1 MNRELESGD
10 SRGSLGVTLSGARMI
25 RDICYL
31 GNGLNY
37 FDDNWINGV
46 LEYLEITRLSIGRSF
61 EKLNLETWILN
72 KDGHL

>member
-1 MNRELESGD
+1 
-10 SRGSLGVTLSGARMI
+10 MI